1 MATTGFALTPAQ
13 RAKIAD
19 KTTRGETV
27 AFRETPIGV
36 VEDEIS
42 RISNDGEYK
51 SFLQRIRL
59 SEAKAGELGS
69 AYAYR
74 WCYYSLSESL
84 EKLPCGQSALL
95 LGEHQ
100 LQDILAEAHL
110 KRWPI

>member
-13 RAKIAD
+13 RARVAD
-19 KTTRGETV
+19 KTTKGDIVSFGE
-27 AFRETPIGV
+27 APIGV

-59 SEAKAGELGS
+59 SAAKAGELGS

-74 WCYYSLSESL
+74 WCYYSLSEGR
-84 EKLPCGQSALL
+84 EKLPFGQGALL

>member
-1 MATTGFALTPAQ
+1 MELTPAQ
-13 RAKIAD
+13 RSKIAD
-19 KTTRGETV
+19 KTTVGETV
-27 AFRETPIGV
+27 IVGHTPIGV

-42 RISNDGEYK
+42 RIVNGGEYK

-59 SEAKAGELGS
+59 TEAKAGELGS

-74 WCYYSLSESL
+74 WCYYTPSESWD
-84 EKLPCGQSALL
+84 KLPCSQSALL
-95 LGEHQ
+95 MGEHQ

>member
-1 MATTGFALTPAQ
+1 M
-13 RAKIAD
+13 
-19 KTTRGETV
+19 GETV
-27 AFRETPIGV
+27 IVGHTPIGV

-42 RISNDGEYK
+42 RIVNDGEYK

-59 SEAKAGELGS
+59 TEAKAGEIGS

-74 WCYYSLSESL
+74 WCYYSPSENL
-84 EKLPCGQSALL
+84 DKLPCSQSALL
-95 LGEHQ
+95 MGEHQ

>member
-1 MATTGFALTPAQ
+1 MVAG
-13 RAKIAD
+13 

-27 AFRETPIGV
+27 TFGKTPIGV

-42 RISNDGEYK
+42 RIFSDGENK

-74 WCYYSLSESL
+74 WCHYSLSANGNQ
-84 EKLPCGQSALL
+84 LPFDQCALL
-95 LGEHQ
+95 MGEHQ
-100 LQDILAEAHL
+100 LQDILTEAHL

>member
-1 MATTGFALTPAQ
+1 MALTPAH
-13 RAKIAD
+13 RARVAD
-19 KTTRGETV
+19 KTTVGETV
-27 AFRETPIGV
+27 IVGHTPIGA

-59 SEAKAGELGS
+59 TEAKAGEIGS

-74 WCYYSLSESL
+74 WCYYSPSESL
-84 EKLPCGQSALL
+84 DKLPCGQSALL